1 MTPNSG
7 KLCMAH
13 FGAPESPAI
22 EVSFFFMM
30 TAQQLPF
37 DFWKLCLREDCV
49 LQGKLLVFESFGD
62 EYLKLVWESG
72 ALPCV
77 LDVFQV
83 PKLVN

>member
-1 MTPNSG
+1 
-7 KLCMAH
+7 MAH

-77 LDVFQV
+77 LDVLQV
-83 PKLVN
+83 PKMVN